1 MASAHM
7 TVKRKA
13 IASVKASGAN
23 PVSNF
28 GFGHEDIGED
38 GGANDPSELKME
50 GFEI

>member
-1 MASAHM
+1 MAPM

-28 GFGHEDIGED
+28 GFGHEDIGADD
-38 GGANDPSELKME
+38 GDNDASELKMQ